1 MTFLKILRNNKESQ
15 FFYSKNA
22 SRALFGVKF
31 PLYSLNG
38 HSLSVSELL

>member
-1 MTFLKILRNNKESQ
+1 MTFLKILRNNKENQ

-22 SRALFGVKF
+22 SRASLGVKF
-31 PLYSLNG
+31 SLYGLNG